1 MCGNKRSFTL
11 VSCTLAYRSRLP
23 CLISVYG
30 SRAVA
35 HPFNL
40 TGSSTPKNCAMT
52 PMTLKSTAPGNHL
65 IDLLPKKDRLRLMAA
80 CELVDLPLA
89 EVLSQPGKPTKY
101 VYFPTVGFVSLIAM
115 VKDSPGVEV
124 GMVGREG
131 MLGVQL
137 ALGVATAPLHALVQG
152 AGTALRIATKAF
164 KLELAASPAL
174 QSELHRYL
182 YVLMAQLAESA
193 ACVRFHQIGPRLAR
207 WLLMSQD
214 RSQASSFDMTQQFL
228 AYMLGV
234 RRVGITTAAGALQK
248 SGLISY
254 SRGKLT
260 VLNRKGLERVAC
272 GCYAADQK
280 AYSELL

>member
-1 MCGNKRSFTL
+1 MTSK
-11 VSCTLAYRSRLP
+11 
-23 CLISVYG
+23 
-30 SRAVA
+30 
-35 HPFNL
+35 
-40 TGSSTPKNCAMT
+40 STP
-52 PMTLKSTAPGNHL
+52 PGNHL
-65 IDLLPKKDRLRLMAA
+65 IDLLPKKDRLRFIAA
-80 CELVDLPLA
+80 CDRVDLPLA
-89 EVLSQPGKPTKY
+89 EVLGEPGKPTKY
-101 VYFPTVGFVSLIAM
+101 VYFPTNGFISLISV
-115 VKDSPGVEV
+115 VKGSPGVEV

-152 AGTALRIATKAF
+152 PGTALRIGTRAF
-164 KLELAASPAL
+164 KAEMAASPAL
-174 QSELHRYL
+174 QSELNRYL
-182 YVLMAQLAESA
+182 YVLMSQLAEST

-214 RSQASSFDMTQQFL
+214 RSRASSFDVTQEFL

-234 RRVGITTAAGALQK
+234 RRVGITAAAGALQK

-260 VLNRKGLERVAC
+260 VLNRKGLEHAAC

-280 AYSELL
+280 TYAELL